1 MLVLLLQEADV
12 DLDGL
17 DWIVC
22 HSGADI
28 WHAQQDGEWD
38 ADDQWEELIDFR
50 YLATAAFQPLHL
62 NVPGCSQLPCPAP
75 LCTALPCTALT

>member
-1 MLVLLLQEADV
+1 MKKACSERNALGLQEADV

-28 WHAQQDGEWD
+28 WHCQTDGEWV
-38 ADDQWEELIDFR
+38 ADEQWENLIDFR
-50 YLATAAFQPLHL
+50 QASPVTGWQAQHAH
-62 NVPGCSQLPCPAP
+62 
-75 LCTALPCTALT
+75 

>member
-1 MLVLLLQEADV
+1 MSVTLVLFLQEADV

-28 WHAQQDGEWD
+28 WHGQQDGQWD

-50 YLATAAFQPLHL
+50 YPTTAVAAALQPNPHI
-62 NVPGCSQLPCPAP
+62 
-75 LCTALPCTALT
+75 